1 MSPINQLPDFED
13 KNAMLI
19 LLRAYLKGN
28 GDGTWTYDP
37 EWSDLL
43 IAENCTPNIKFQAH
57 HVGAVRRMKFGP
69 LAHPAKRNIEPEPL
83 PPSRMDILEQRL
95 SRVIDI
101 LSTNSPRSAQ
111 HRRYLLDGSSSTA
124 HLDDI

>member
-1 MSPINQLPDFED
+1 MSRSTELPDFMD
-13 KNAMLI
+13 KGLMYV
-19 LLRAYLKGN
+19 LLEKHLVLTEEGFAYKSG
-28 GDGTWTYDP
+28 
-37 EWSDLL
+37 WSDLL
-43 IAENCTPNIKFQAH
+43 ISQAINPNFKAH
-57 HVGAVRRMKFGP
+57 HAGTIRRSKFGK
-69 LAHPAKRNIEPEPL
+69 LVSPAEPTPL

-101 LSTNSPRSAQ
+101 LATNSPRSAQ